1 MWQKASKALDF
12 YPEEM
17 RLRNWLFDNFT
28 YASLLHGFEDMMHQF

>member
-1 MWQKASKALDF
+1 VAKGVKGTRDF

-28 YASLLHGFEDMMHQF
+28 Y